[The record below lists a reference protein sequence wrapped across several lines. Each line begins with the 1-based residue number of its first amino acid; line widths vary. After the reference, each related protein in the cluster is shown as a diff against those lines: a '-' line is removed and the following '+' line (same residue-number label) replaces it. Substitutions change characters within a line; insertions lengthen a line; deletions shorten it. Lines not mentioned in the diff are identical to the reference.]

1 MTALTTPPKSS
12 RQRELERIYR
22 EAISWDE
29 IVTEVA
35 NKIEEAIQ
43 NPEKRMRRKRPKRK
57 Q

>member
-1 MTALTTPPKSS
+1 MTTPPKSS

-35 NKIEEAIQ
+35 NKIEEVIQ
-43 NPEKRMRRKRPKRK
+43 NPEKRVRRERPKRK

>member
-1 MTALTTPPKSS
+1 MTTPPKSS

-29 IVTEVA
+29 VVPEPIA

-43 NPEKRMRRKRPKRK
+43 NPEKRVRRERPKRRK
-57 Q
+57 